1 MKLSQI
7 VKFVVKKK
15 VIKLFRLR
23 LKFRPRRTQTN
34 LIEKFLKTLEASQR
48 FDSLFRPVLFR
59 QWSKNQL
66 MVKKDRY
73 VGQSL
78 KVRSRY

>member
-48 FDSLFRPVLFR
+48 FDSLFRPVLF
-59 QWSKNQL
+59 STV
-66 MVKKDRY
+66 VKKPVDGKKR
-73 VGQSL
+73 
-78 KVRSRY
+78 

>member
-1 MKLSQI
+1 MLYVLFMKLSQI

-34 LIEKFLKTLEASQR
+34 LIEKLLKTLEASQR
-48 FDSLFRPVLFR
+48 FDSLFRPVLF
-59 QWSKNQL
+59 STVHSDAFSTIL
-66 MVKKDRY
+66 V
-73 VGQSL
+73 S
-78 KVRSRY
+78 SE

>member
-48 FDSLFRPVLFR
+48 FDSLFRPVLF
-59 QWSKNQL
+59 STV
-66 MVKKDRY
+66 VKKTVDGKKR
-73 VGQSL
+73 
-78 KVRSRY
+78 

>member
-15 VIKLFRLR
+15 FTKLFRLR
-23 LKFRPRRTQTN
+23 FRPRRTQK
-34 LIEKFLKTLEASQR
+34 IRFKSFLKTLEASQR
-48 FDSLFRPVLFR
+48 FASLFR

-73 VGQSL
+73 VGQS
-78 KVRSRY
+78 

>member
-15 VIKLFRLR
+15 ITKLFM
-23 LKFRPRRTQTN
+23 PRRTQKN
-34 LIEKFLKTLEASQR
+34 PIEKFLKTQR
-48 FDSLFRPVLFR
+48 FASLFR

-73 VGQSL
+73 VGQS
-78 KVRSRY
+78 